1 MAGRD
6 SASVCGGLAAAV
18 VVVDSGVRNW
28 RASEWQ
34 KRRWQQTALFFALLC
49 FLVNFVASVSDP
61 GESKC
66 AIQFSSLSPWDT
78 GIISL
83 WQTIKRT
90 GGLRV
95 CTQQKT
101 DER

>member
-6 SASVCGGLAAAV
+6 SASVYGGLAAAA

-49 FLVNFVASVSDP
+49 FLVNFVASDSDP

-66 AIQFSSLSPWDT
+66 TMFPVSVPYSFPLSP
-78 GIISL
+78 L
-83 WQTIKRT
+83 
-90 GGLRV
+90 GLLELLAFGKLSNGPV
-95 CTQQKT
+95 
-101 DER
+101 D